1 MIWRDFIWDI
11 FGGHGDI
18 MTTISDEIIFN
29 TKHEG
34 DIVDIT
40 GYVQKAVKKSKLR
53 NGIVCVFVP
62 GATGAVTT
70 IEYEPGL
77 LQDLPDALDRLFPRD
92 ITYQHQLRWHDG
104 NGHSH
109 VRASFLGPSLTVPF
123 REKELILGTWQQIVF
138 LELDNSARRRK
149 VILQMVGE

>member
-1 MIWRDFIWDI
+1 MA
-11 FGGHGDI
+11 
-18 MTTISDEIIFN
+18 TVSEEINFN
-29 TKHEG
+29 TKREG

-40 GYVQKAVKKSKLR
+40 GYVQKAVKKSHL
-53 NGIVCVFVP
+53 NDGVACVFVP

-92 ITYQHQLRWHDG
+92 ITYQHQLRWHDA

-109 VRASFLGPSLTVPF
+109 VRAAFLGPSLSVPF
-123 REKELILGTWQQIVF
+123 KEKKLILGTWQQIVF
-138 LELDNSARRRK
+138 LELDNSARQRR
-149 VILQMVGE
+149 IMVQIVGD

>member
-1 MIWRDFIWDI
+1 MVCV
-11 FGGHGDI
+11 
-18 MTTISDEIIFN
+18 SNEINFA
-29 TKHEG
+29 TKREG

-40 GYVQKAVKKSKLR
+40 GHVQKAVSKSGLYD
-53 NGIVCVFVP
+53 GIACVFVP

-109 VRASFLGPSLTVPF
+109 VRASFLGPSLCIPF
-123 REKELILGTWQQIVF
+123 LKKMLVLGTWQQIVF
-138 LELDNSARRRK
+138 LELDNSARQRK
-149 VILQMVGE
+149 VVVQMLGE

>member
-1 MIWRDFIWDI
+1 
-11 FGGHGDI
+11 
-18 MTTISDEIIFN
+18 MTIKNEEVNIN
-29 TKHEG
+29 TRYEG

-40 GYVQKAVKKSKLR
+40 QQVQKAVSKSSLSD
-53 NGIVCVFVP
+53 GIACVFVP

-70 IEYEPGL
+70 IEYESGL
-77 LQDLPDALDRLFPRD
+77 LQDLPAALDRLFPRD

-109 VRASFLGPSLTVPF
+109 VRASFIGPSITVPF
-123 REKELILGTWQQIVF
+123 KEKKLILGTWQQIVF

-149 VILQMVGE
+149 IIVQMVGE

>member
-1 MIWRDFIWDI
+1 MA
-11 FGGHGDI
+11 
-18 MTTISDEIIFN
+18 TVNEEINFN

-40 GYVQKAVKKSKLR
+40 GYVQKAIKKSRLKD
-53 NGIVCVFVP
+53 GIACVFVP

-70 IEYEPGL
+70 IEYESGL
-77 LQDLPDALDRLFPRD
+77 LQDMPDALDRLFPRD
-92 ITYQHQLRWHDG
+92 IQYQHQLRWHDG

-109 VRASFLGPSLTVPF
+109 VRASFIGPSLTVPF
-123 REKELILGTWQQIVF
+123 KDEKLILGTWQQIVF

-149 VILQMVGE
+149 IIVQLLGE

>member
-1 MIWRDFIWDI
+1 MA
-11 FGGHGDI
+11 
-18 MTTISDEIIFN
+18 TVNEEINFN

-40 GYVQKAVKKSKLR
+40 GYVQKAVKKSRL
-53 NGIVCVFVP
+53 NDGIACVFVP

-109 VRASFLGPSLTVPF
+109 VRASFIGPSLTVPF
-123 REKELILGTWQQIVF
+123 KEKRLILGTWQQIVF
-138 LELDNSARRRK
+138 LELDNSARRRSL
-149 VILQMVGE
+149 VVQMIGE

>member
-1 MIWRDFIWDI
+1 
-11 FGGHGDI
+11 
-18 MTTISDEIIFN
+18 MTIKSEEVNIN
-29 TKHEG
+29 TRFEG

-40 GYVQKAVKKSKLR
+40 QQVQKAISKSRLSD
-53 NGIVCVFVP
+53 GIACVFVP

-70 IEYEPGL
+70 IEYESGL
-77 LQDLPDALDRLFPRD
+77 LQDMPAALDRLFPRD

-109 VRASFLGPSLTVPF
+109 VRASFIGPSITVPF
-123 REKELILGTWQQIVF
+123 KEKKLILGTWQQIVF

-149 VILQMVGE
+149 IIVQMLGE

>member
-1 MIWRDFIWDI
+1 MAAVNE
-11 FGGHGDI
+11 
-18 MTTISDEIIFN
+18 EITFD

-40 GYVQKAVKKSKLR
+40 GYVQKAVKKSRLKD
-53 NGIVCVFVP
+53 GIACVFVP

-92 ITYQHQLRWHDG
+92 IPYQHQLRWHDG

-109 VRASFLGPSLTVPF
+109 VRASFIGPSITVPF
-123 REKELILGTWQQIVF
+123 KDKKLILGTWQQIVF

-149 VILQMVGE
+149 IIIQMLGE

>member
-1 MIWRDFIWDI
+1 
-11 FGGHGDI
+11 
-18 MTTISDEIIFN
+18 MTCVSDKISFK
-29 TKHEG
+29 TKREG

-40 GYVQKAVKKSKLR
+40 SHVQKVISKSNLGD
-53 NGIVCVFVP
+53 GIACIFVP
-62 GATGAVTT
+62 GATGALTT

-109 VRASFLGPSLTVPF
+109 VRASVIGPSITVPF
-123 REKELILGTWQQIVF
+123 SDNQLILGTWQQIVF
-138 LELDNSARRRK
+138 LELDNSARQRK
-149 VILQMVGE
+149 IIVQMVGE

>member
-1 MIWRDFIWDI
+1 MA
-11 FGGHGDI
+11 
-18 MTTISDEIIFN
+18 TVSEEINFN

-40 GYVQKAVKKSKLR
+40 GHVQKAVQKSPLKD
-53 NGIVCVFVP
+53 GIACVFVP

-70 IEYEPGL
+70 IEHEPGL

-92 ITYQHQLRWHDG
+92 IPYQHQLRWHDG

-109 VRASFLGPSLTVPF
+109 VRASFIGPSLSVPF
-123 REKELILGTWQQIVF
+123 KEKKLILGTWQQIVF
-138 LELDNSARRRK
+138 LELDNTARQRRII
-149 VILQMVGE
+149 VQMIGE

>member
-1 MIWRDFIWDI
+1 MV
-11 FGGHGDI
+11 
-18 MTTISDEIIFN
+18 TVSDEINFA
-29 TKHEG
+29 TKREG

-40 GYVQKAVKKSKLR
+40 NYVQKAISKSGLSK
-53 NGIVCVFVP
+53 GIACVFVP
-62 GATGAVTT
+62 GATGAITT
-70 IEYEPGL
+70 VEYEPGL

-109 VRASFLGPSLTVPF
+109 VRASFLGPSLSVPF
-123 REKELILGTWQQIVF
+123 TEKMLILGTWQQIVF

-149 VILQMVGE
+149 VIVQMVGE

>member
-1 MIWRDFIWDI
+1 MATESEKIDFA
-11 FGGHGDI
+11 
-18 MTTISDEIIFN
+18 
-29 TKHEG
+29 TKREG

-40 GYVQKAVKKSKLR
+40 SQVQGAVAKSRLN
-53 NGIVCVFVP
+53 NGIACVFVP

-77 LQDLPDALDRLFPRD
+77 LEDLPDALDRLFPRD

-109 VRASFLGPSLTVPF
+109 VRAAMIGPSITVPF
-123 REKELILGTWQQIVF
+123 KDKRLILGTWQQIVF
-138 LELDNSARRRK
+138 LELDNSARQRSIT
-149 VILQMVGE
+149 VQMVGD

>member
-1 MIWRDFIWDI
+1 MAIVNE
-11 FGGHGDI
+11 
-18 MTTISDEIIFN
+18 EIDFN

-40 GYVQKAVKKSKLR
+40 GYVQKAVKKSQLKD
-53 NGIVCVFVP
+53 GIACVFVP

-92 ITYQHQLRWHDG
+92 IIYQHQLRWHDG

-123 REKELILGTWQQIVF
+123 KEKKLILGTWQQIVF
-138 LELDNSARRRK
+138 LELDNSARQRRII
-149 VILQMVGE
+149 VQMVGE

>member
-1 MIWRDFIWDI
+1 MVCQNE
-11 FGGHGDI
+11 
-18 MTTISDEIIFN
+18 EINFN
-29 TKHEG
+29 TKREG

-40 GYVQKAVKKSKLR
+40 GYVQKVVQKSKLS
-53 NGIVCVFVP
+53 NGIACVFVP

-109 VRASFLGPSLTVPF
+109 VRASFVGPSLTVPF
-123 REKELILGTWQQIVF
+123 QEKKLILGTWQQIVF
-138 LELDNSARRRK
+138 LELDNSARRRT
-149 VILQMVGE
+149 VIVQMVGE